1 MAISKDKDEMAC
13 DVEVLNKLQ
22 EDDYSRLTS
31 SLFSATACDL
41 HCGVPVRRSVSN
53 FVYGGSTKPFKE
65 LFTTTG
71 ILYCNVLLSLSYR
84 LRKVFRV
91 LKNIPLQQE
100 FERMHSEVLK
110 MIPVSPRTK
119 LSGYDASN
127 LIKLLEE
134 VATKENVKV
143 DKAFHETA

>member
-1 MAISKDKDEMAC
+1 M
-13 DVEVLNKLQ
+13 
-22 EDDYSRLTS
+22 
-31 SLFSATACDL
+31 
-41 HCGVPVRRSVSN
+41 
-53 FVYGGSTKPFKE
+53 
-65 LFTTTG
+65 
-71 ILYCNVLLSLSYR
+71 
-84 LRKVFRV
+84 
-91 LKNIPLQQE
+91 NIPLQQE

-134 VATKENVKV
+134 VATKENVTV